1 MQINGTYCRITSLFN
16 DWGFYWDFRVL
27 VCNAEIKNGI
37 EQSFVYNL
45 IKRCPESV
53 ILYIWRTTICNYKY
67 LDDLSIA
74 WENSKIK
81 TSYYYYSYSDE
92 NDPIPTWKQHGR
104 LWPQMIYTQEFL
116 QEKFNYGYAQWLD
129 FISAIVKN
137 ALENIRY
144 D

>member
-1 MQINGTYCRITSLFN
+1 MI
-16 DWGFYWDFRVL
+16 
-27 VCNAEIKNGI
+27 
-37 EQSFVYNL
+37 
-45 IKRCPESV
+45 
-53 ILYIWRTTICNYKY
+53 Y
-67 LDDLSIA
+67 LL
-74 WENSKIK
+74 ENSKIK

-104 LWPQMIYTQEFL
+104 LWPMMIYRQEFL
-116 QEKFNYGYAQWLD
+116 QEKFNHGYDQWLD